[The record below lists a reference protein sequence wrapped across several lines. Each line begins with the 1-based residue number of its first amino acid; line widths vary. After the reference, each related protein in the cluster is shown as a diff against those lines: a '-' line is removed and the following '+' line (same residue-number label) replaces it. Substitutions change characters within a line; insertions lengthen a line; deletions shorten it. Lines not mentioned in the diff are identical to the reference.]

1 MREFHRLGTTIKRGI
16 HQLRDL
22 IEMEAQPYYH
32 FSSSFLGVP
41 SEISGPVA
49 SCVCDLA
56 PTWQDLYIWLCY
68 AEVIQYQCVCV
79 TILLVSSLPRWIVR
93 LFFINY
99 VGCIMSWLWPNMTPN
114 SWIPQKRPT
123 AFKIV
128 APRRASIHKFTVS
141 YPPQKKIKNPGF
153 FWCQK

>member
-1 MREFHRLGTTIKRGI
+1 MRSR
-16 HQLRDL
+16 
-22 IEMEAQPYYH
+22 
-32 FSSSFLGVP
+32 
-41 SEISGPVA
+41 
-49 SCVCDLA
+49 

-141 YPPQKKIKNPGF
+141 YPPPQKKKNPGF
-153 FWCQK
+153 FGAKSNPPVPEYTSAPSGLAGLKVCAYFGDLEVRLFA